1 MNTSQRPSPPTFHQI
16 DTQVESICDFLD
28 PSEEGILFE
37 YLIQRDRESS
47 TEMTVVH
54 KVVMEYL
61 AWNQAREQGGAA
73 FEAHG
78 VKDRYSRATLP
89 SEKDVRS
96 EASKGRSL
104 ARRLRNLLQK
114 YYQSHYGMGP
124 IEDRHRDP
132 HPSEVTAR
140 RAEWILYIE
149 IPLGDGYKPVIEWR
163 TTAIKRAIE
172 VVQDRIDFERIG
184 SNVEAMQ
191 YLVKRIPLA
200 TRIEDTAIRW
210 DANKM
215 PYTDL
220 SGFRNALK
228 ESKAT
233 YALITGPVK
242 FKSYME
248 VLREVYSEKPNGN
261 ELLECFRLERPGPI
275 MNFTILYYPDQPAE
289 VLYGYGI
296 QQGRNSLK
304 RTTVFRTN
312 NPDLVKEYKRLFDA
326 LRNHHASYPMYVH
339 DPDFI
344 DSDEHESDILATF
357 NNFGEV
363 PIGSLIKKEPCERIR
378 LCVTCSSEID
388 RLLAHF
394 KAISSSTVMQILLAH
409 RDSPFLK
416 QREDSL
422 SRPLQSLVDSN
433 LKSLKGLLP
442 RNNFE
447 VKLTGKPMPVMLK
460 QIGPTMIFS
469 PFWNGIPVATG
480 PQFMVR
486 TNSGTGASLET
497 QFNALWKDK
506 DAVTV
511 DLSASEI
518 VIPPL
523 PNS

>member
-1 MNTSQRPSPPTFHQI
+1 M
-16 DTQVESICDFLD
+16 EKSIE
-28 PSEEGILFE
+28 PGG
-37 YLIQRDRESS
+37 DR
-47 TEMTVVH
+47 V
-54 KVVMEYL
+54 
-61 AWNQAREQGGAA
+61 
-73 FEAHG
+73 
-78 VKDRYSRATLP
+78 
-89 SEKDVRS
+89 
-96 EASKGRSL
+96 
-104 ARRLRNLLQK
+104 
-114 YYQSHYGMGP
+114 
-124 IEDRHRDP
+124 
-132 HPSEVTAR
+132 
-140 RAEWILYIE
+140 
-149 IPLGDGYKPVIEWR
+149 
-163 TTAIKRAIE
+163 
-172 VVQDRIDFERIG
+172 DFECIG
-184 SNVEAMQ
+184 TNVEAMQ

-220 SGFRNALK
+220 SGFRTALK
-228 ESKAT
+228 QSKAT

-261 ELLECFRLERPGPI
+261 EILECFRLERPGPI

-312 NPDLVKEYKRLFDA
+312 NPDLVKEYKRLFEA

-344 DSDEHESDILATF
+344 DSDGHESDILATF

-394 KAISSSTVMQILLAH
+394 KSVSSSTVMQILLAH

-422 SRPLQSLVDSN
+422 SRPLQSLVESN

-486 TNSGTGASLET
+486 TTSSTGASLET

-523 PNS
+523 LNS